1 MNNYLKHCSCGK
13 PVKGRTDKKFC
24 GDFCR
29 NQFNNQRK
37 APTNN
42 LIRNINNALSKNR
55 RILESCYFREGGF
68 SKLNKDLLL
77 NLGYQFSYF
86 THTLKS
92 DKGHVYYFCY
102 DLGFREE
109 SDEIILTKTLL
120 LEPTEYIKQIA

>member
-1 MNNYLKHCSCGK
+1 MNQYLKHCSCGK
-13 PVKGRTDKKFC
+13 LLRGRTDKRFC

-29 NQFNNQRK
+29 NQYNNQRK

-55 RILESCYFREGGF
+55 RILESCYSRDERFLR
-68 SKLNKDLLL
+68 LNKELLL
-77 NLGYQFSYF
+77 HLGYQFSYF

-109 SDEIILTKTLL
+109 NNEVILTKTLL
-120 LEPTEYIKQIA
+120 LESIETFKQIA